1 MIPPAGFRI
10 QLFPL
15 VAVFVAI
22 ACLPN
27 LRSRLLPMRDAGTVL
42 DKKLRS
48 LSSTGKPALN
58 CGLAGIRESPTIAS
72 DCALNA
78 FAHRSPFCVR
88 YDLLGTDSEVA
99 AALAGDAHGNVHFV
113 EYDSMGWETDGLAK
127 GAEITDGKH
136 IYTEPCP
143 NPVALRKTKSGR
155 LTCARGNPNA
165 SHNIMSP
172 TLDPY

>member
-1 MIPPAGFRI
+1 MSR
-10 QLFPL
+10 LSKVVLLPL
-15 VAVFVAI
+15 VAVFVTI

-27 LRSRLLPMRDAGTVL
+27 LRRRLLPMRDAGTVL
-42 DKKLRS
+42 IDKKLRS
-48 LSSTGKPALN
+48 LSSPGKPALN
-58 CGLAGIRESPTIAS
+58 CGLVGIRENPTIAS

-78 FAHRSPFCVR
+78 FAHRSPFYVR
-88 YDLLGTDSEVA
+88 YNLLGIDSEVSA
-99 AALAGDAHGNVHFV
+99 GLAGDAQGNVHFV

-143 NPVALRKTKSGR
+143 NPVALRKTRSGR

-165 SHNIMSP
+165 SRNIMSP